1 MRVWTYLLIDLTH
14 GEVLVV
20 TGACHSEVLEPA
32 AGTSLLSIH
41 TELPA
46 VQVLR
51 DLPGKRENQESSEAP
66 CVLEPTHSV
75 FAQQGKP
82 PLGLIGGRLFS
93 RWTSADPLGIGEA
106 LGPPGPPM
114 PKSL

>member
-14 GEVLVV
+14 GEVLVI
-20 TGACHSEVLEPA
+20 TGACHSDVLEPA
-32 AGTSLLSIH
+32 AGPGLLSIH

-75 FAQQGKP
+75 FAQQRKVMIMEP
-82 PLGLIGGRLFS
+82 PVYTDKS
-93 RWTSADPLGIGEA
+93 TEA
-106 LGPPGPPM
+106 NM
-114 PKSL
+114 PYR